1 MATAIRNLIERRVP
15 QVLAIYLGAAFGV
28 VQFVDF
34 VGSRYLLPPVWT
46 DLSLLAMALLLPSVM
61 LYTYNHGRPGPD
73 EWRKS
78 EKVFIPVNLAVLFAL
93 VTFVGAGAPLSP
105 TSKRITVTDEKGNTR
120 EAVVANKAYRKRV
133 AFFMFDTPADS
144 SVQWLQLGLPL
155 MTMEDLSQ
163 SNFIEVVPSIYM
175 RDGLEKV
182 GFAKGVNVPLSAKR
196 TVVSE
201 LHVPHFVAGKL
212 EKSGNEYVA
221 KVQIY
226 ETESGKLVR
235 EREYRGPEP
244 TQLGDQIAEGV
255 LKDLEIPELT
265 DDKVNMPVADILS
278 TNPQALHAYIEAYN
292 AIFNDRNWPLASK
305 LTARAVELDP
315 TFAAAH
321 FLNFQLARVASQP
334 QLAQTSAK
342 KALDLSYRLPE
353 RTRELVKANYY
364 IAKEDWPHAY
374 AVLEMLAKMYP
385 EDIQVQLALVQ
396 INAIRDNRDALVS
409 SLKKVLELD
418 PSRSELLLTLGDVYE
433 QKGESKQALQYIER
447 YTAKYPTDVR
457 GPRQIAS
464 LYRRL
469 GDHARAKAAYDDALV
484 IKPEDVQ
491 SLVGLARLNAV
502 TGDFAAAEKNLTE
515 ALEAARTPE
524 ERRQTHAMAGFVNEF
539 RGDIRA
545 AVASGDV
552 MLKELA
558 AAEPPLVVLQY
569 SMGLVNRLARVDVP
583 GAERRLNALRGQA
596 SGPPGSYYLPRA
608 EVGFYV
614 EAGDAD
620 KADVALKKLD
630 AIIKQTSWNF
640 MVVDAAFAR
649 GRIAELRGNCDA
661 AIESYRQVAKLD
673 ASRPD
678 IATYIGRCLRKLNRT
693 KEAEAELAKT
703 LRIMPVHGET
713 NLELGL
719 LYKDAGDVNRARA
732 YLQRAVD
739 TWQKANSNYKPARS
753 AREALSALK

>member
-484 IKPEDVQ
+484 INPEDVQ

-678 IATYIGRCLRKLNRT
+678 I
-693 KEAEAELAKT
+693 
-703 LRIMPVHGET
+703 
-713 NLELGL
+713 
-719 LYKDAGDVNRARA
+719 
-732 YLQRAVD
+732 
-739 TWQKANSNYKPARS
+739 
-753 AREALSALK
+753 